1 MIVLRND
8 IMLAS
13 KDKTRQESFFNNAG
27 DVVRENVY
35 E

>member
-13 KDKTRQESFFNNAG
+13 KDNAG
-27 DVVRENVY
+27 DFGRENVY
-35 E
+35 EWLV

>member
-8 IMLAS
+8 NMLAS
-13 KDKTRQESFFNNAG
+13 KDMTQQESFFNNAG
-27 DVVRENVY
+27 KAGRENVY